1 VDAVSADLTLFDLPT
16 RPTSDLVHV
25 LMPCM
30 AFACG
35 RSILTDG
42 GSFIVGPSQGWERV
56 DCADCLAIGR
66 DELAAECRRQ
76 QSDQAGAA

>member
-1 VDAVSADLTLFDLPT
+1 MTDLYLFDLPT
-16 RPTSDLVHV
+16 RPTSSVVHV

-35 RSILTDG
+35 RSLVADG
-42 GSFIVGPSQGWERV
+42 GSFIVGPSQGWERLT
-56 DCADCLAIGR
+56 CADCIALGR
-66 DELAAECRRQ
+66 DALAAECRRQ